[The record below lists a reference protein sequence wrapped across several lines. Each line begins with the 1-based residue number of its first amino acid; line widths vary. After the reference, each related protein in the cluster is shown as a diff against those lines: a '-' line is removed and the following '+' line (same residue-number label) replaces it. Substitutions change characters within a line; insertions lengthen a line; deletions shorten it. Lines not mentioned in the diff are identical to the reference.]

1 MKRMNYENYEN
12 YEEGAIRKNER
23 AIERSKWNRIQAM
36 TKDMASHGIEQV
48 NIFALKSQFDIEITA
63 KSAHFEPEA
72 TCEEL
77 NACWILGYCQPE
89 EEELEDILKVIQ
101 DVCSDYGISII
112 QMLSVGAGV

>member
-1 MKRMNYENYEN
+1 MKRMNYEN

-23 AIERSKWNRIQAM
+23 TIERSKWNRIQAM
-36 TKDMASHGIEQV
+36 TKDMVSHGIEQV

-77 NACWILGYCQPE
+77 NAYWILGYCQP
-89 EEELEDILKVIQ
+89 EELEDILKVIQ

-112 QMLSVGAGV
+112 QILSVGAGV